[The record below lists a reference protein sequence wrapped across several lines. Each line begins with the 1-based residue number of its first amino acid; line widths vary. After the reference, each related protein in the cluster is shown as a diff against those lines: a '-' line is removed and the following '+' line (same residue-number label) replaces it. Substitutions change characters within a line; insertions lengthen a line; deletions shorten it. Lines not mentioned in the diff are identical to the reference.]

1 MLAITEAFWEKNWVS
16 LGNEKL
22 PFYVVLPVILTTV
35 LSIFYSLATPPLPF
49 QVLRFLERL
58 AQFKTMMGPGLGP
71 ILQNNQNCNY
81 GIYSPWHFGE
91 LSTWSSQDVSFTLM
105 PITCPEMCQFWIL
118 IRSFQVRLVVVG
130 SFTRLFT
137 TLLNRAGSGTHT
149 GSKAQALKLG
159 LLCQ

>member
-1 MLAITEAFWEKNWVS
+1 MPSRKHFENS
-16 LGNEKL
+16 LGNENFL
-22 PFYVVLPVILTTV
+22 FMSSCPLSWPLCFPFSTLWQL
-35 LSIFYSLATPPLPF
+35 PPLPF

-58 AQFKTMMGPGLGP
+58 AQSKTMIGAGLGP